1 MQANNTPNHVNLS
14 NNSEPQH
21 QQGEQKRKKII
32 HNKITETATDHGEWK
47 EILWKQ
53 KPHHSINI

>member
-21 QQGEQKRKKII
+21 QQEEQKK
-32 HNKITETATDHGEWK
+32 NYT
-47 EILWKQ
+47 
-53 KPHHSINI
+53 